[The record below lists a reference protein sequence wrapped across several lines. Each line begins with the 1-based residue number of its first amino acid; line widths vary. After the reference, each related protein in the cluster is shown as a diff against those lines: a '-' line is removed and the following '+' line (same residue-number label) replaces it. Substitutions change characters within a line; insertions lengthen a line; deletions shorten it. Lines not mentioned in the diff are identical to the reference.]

1 MENNFKPGCNV
12 WIVERDEDGCPV
24 DVSGYMF
31 VTDVLEYAI
40 LTAYIN
46 DLETIEETLEYHE
59 QECWENY
66 DTDLVVARLSD
77 CYSCKEFA
85 KEAMQEELKDDDG

>member
-1 MENNFKPGCNV
+1 MENNFTPGCNV
-12 WIVERDEDGCPV
+12 WIVERDEEGCPV
-24 DVSGYMF
+24 GVAGCMF
-31 VTDVLEYAI
+31 VTDVLGYAI
-40 LTAYIN
+40 LTSYIN

-85 KEAMQEELKDDDG
+85 EEAMREEVGDSDG

>member
-1 MENNFKPGCNV
+1 MENNFTPGCK
-12 WIVERDEDGCPV
+12 IYLVERDECGYPV

-46 DLETIEETLEYHE
+46 DLKTIEETLEYHE

-66 DTDLVVARLSD
+66 DTDLVVAKLSD
-77 CYSCKEFA
+77 CYSCFEFA
-85 KEAMQEELKDDDG
+85 EEAMREEVGDSDG